1 MSKAI
6 FFEAVFG
13 VNPGY
18 AHDNGLPEGMSAD
31 QIVARAWREALEEEF
46 DSSGILVGA
55 TVTAGRV
62 AYPIGFGCPE
72 DGEIS
77 AVVSGNSNP
86 KFISS
91 EQLPVFREAVV
102 RVAERTKEKL
112 GQERVQLI
120 FSEISGFVYFEPEE
134 TGGTQ
139 RW

>member
-6 FFEAVFG
+6 FFQAVFG

-31 QIVARAWREALEEEF
+31 QIVARAWRESLEEEF
-46 DSSGILVGA
+46 DSSGILIGA
-55 TVTAGRV
+55 TVTAGKV
-62 AYPIGFGCPE
+62 AYPSGFGCPE
-72 DGEIS
+72 NGEIS

-86 KFISS
+86 KFISP
-91 EQLPVFREAVV
+91 EQLPKFQEAVV
-102 RVAERTKEKL
+102 RVVERTKEKL
-112 GQERVQLI
+112 NQERVQLT